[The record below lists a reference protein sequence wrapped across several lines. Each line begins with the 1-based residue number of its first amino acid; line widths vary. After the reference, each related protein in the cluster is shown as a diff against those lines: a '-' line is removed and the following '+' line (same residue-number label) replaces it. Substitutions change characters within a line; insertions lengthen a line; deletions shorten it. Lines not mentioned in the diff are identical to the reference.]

1 MTFLAPLFLLGL
13 LAIAIPVII
22 HFLNLRKPQKVA
34 FSTLSFFSELQ
45 KSTIRR
51 LKLKRW
57 LLLAV
62 RILTVIMLA
71 LALARPFLPP
81 GIGGSSSS
89 SATLY
94 IILVDNGIRMDRVNA
109 DGPYLDQAKQLI
121 QSLTDDTRDQ
131 DRFAI
136 LPTHGNQ
143 VSAGYLNQ
151 SQVSERLRD
160 LEISETGSLINQR
173 IRTIE
178 GLVSSWSGEVSVLYR
193 VTTDD
198 GLIADADVIEIPESL
213 SNVPLNYVILGSES
227 GSNLVVQSVN
237 AAGTVAGPGVSVPVE
252 IVVSNSGRQP
262 AYNAFVSLE
271 VDDQLV
277 GQHQLDLDPGASE
290 TVYFDLI
297 PSRSGFV
304 KGHIL
309 LEGDQFQPDNDHF
322 FSLEVPEVRQALL
335 INEATDGAGT
345 YLTAVLQAAEQIQ
358 GRIRVQQTTSN
369 SYQNAGQLEG
379 FDVVVLNGLDRIND
393 DLQENLVRTVQ
404 SGRGLVLFPSPRA
417 DFSTY
422 NRLLDRLNAGQFVGF
437 RGTYGSFDPVARVD
451 RIRDGHPIIEEI
463 FEKQD
468 DEVIST
474 ELPGLFYYLRHSQEP
489 QSGTLTV
496 LQSELV
502 EPILLD
508 HRFGNGRVLISTVGA
523 DPGWSSFP
531 GNPLFAPIFY
541 RTVLF
546 AMSGDQGG
554 FNTHVLGQP
563 FEWTGQLEGD
573 RIVLSNDQTDFFPEI
588 ELQRDGSTKITYP
601 ATEWQPGIYQIRTES
616 GNIQVA
622 ANFDISES
630 DFYTLSDD
638 STLEILA
645 TKSES
650 VQIFGQND
658 RSLSEVQQQLRAAGF
673 GAEIW
678 YWFVLAA
685 IILLMIELAI
695 SRWYKAETIT

>member
-237 AAGTVAGPGVSVPVE
+237 AAGTVAGPGVSVPVQ

-262 AYNAFVSLE
+262 AYNSFVSLE
-271 VDDQLV
+271 VDDQLI

-290 TVYFDLI
+290 TVYFELI

-322 FSLEVPEVRQALL
+322 FSLEVPEVRQVLL

-638 STLEILA
+638 NTFEILA

>member
-13 LAIAIPVII
+13 LAVAIPIII

-62 RILTVIMLA
+62 RILTVILLA
-71 LALARPFLPP
+71 IALARPFLPP
-81 GIGGSSSS
+81 GIGGTSSS

-94 IILVDNGIRMDRVNA
+94 IIWVDNGIRMDRVDA
-109 DGPYLDQAKQLI
+109 EGPYLDQAKQLI
-121 QSLTDDTRDQ
+121 QSLTDDARDQ

-136 LPTHGNQ
+136 LPTHGDQ
-143 VSAGYLNQ
+143 LSAGYLNQ
-151 SQVSERLRD
+151 SQVSDRLQN
-160 LEISETGSLINQR
+160 LEISETGSLLNQR
-173 IRTIE
+173 LRDIE
-178 GLVSSWSGEVSVLYR
+178 GLVSSWSGDVSILYR
-193 VTTDD
+193 ITTDD
-198 GLIADADVIEIPESL
+198 GLVTDAEVLEIPESL
-213 SNVPLNYVILGSES
+213 SDILMNYVLLGSES

-237 AAGTVAGPGVSVPVE
+237 AAGTVAGPGVSVPIE
-252 IVVSNSGRQP
+252 IVVSNFGHQP

-277 GQHQLDLDPGASE
+277 GQHQLDLDPGSSE
-290 TVYFDLI
+290 TVFFDLI

-304 KGHIL
+304 KGDIL

-322 FSLEVPEVRQALL
+322 FSLEVPEVRQVLI
-335 INEATDGAGT
+335 INEVSNGTET
-345 YLTAVLQAAEQIQ
+345 YLTAALQAAEQIQ
-358 GRIRVQQTTSN
+358 GRISVQQATSN
-369 SYQNAGQLEG
+369 SYQDAGQLDN

-393 DLQENLVRTVQ
+393 DLQESLVRTVQ

-417 DFSTY
+417 DFSSY

-437 RGTYGSFDPVARVD
+437 RGTYGSFDPVARID

-463 FEKQD
+463 FEKQE
-468 DEVIST
+468 DEDIST
-474 ELPGLFYYLRHSQEP
+474 ELPGLFYYLRHNPES

-554 FNTHVLGQP
+554 FNAHVLGQP
-563 FEWTGQLEGD
+563 FEWTGQLQGD
-573 RIVLSNDQTDFFPEI
+573 RIVLSNNQTDFFPEI

-638 STLEILA
+638 NTLEILA
-645 TKSES
+645 SKLES

-658 RSLSEVQQQLRAAGF
+658 RSLSEIQQQLRAAGY

-685 IILLMIELAI
+685 IILLMTELAI